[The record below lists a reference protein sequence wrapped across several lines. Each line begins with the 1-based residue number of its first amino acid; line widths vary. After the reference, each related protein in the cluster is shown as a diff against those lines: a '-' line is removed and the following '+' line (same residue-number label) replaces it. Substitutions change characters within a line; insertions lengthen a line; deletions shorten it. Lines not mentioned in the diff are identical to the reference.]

1 MKIPLKIIAS
11 SSLALLLAACA
22 GSQEMAAKSG
32 PPFSGPDDVA
42 YAAKLWK
49 ALGDSRL
56 VGSER
61 IITASY
67 TGVHPHGAI
76 LQTVESKVAVDGVN
90 GAVLVKHNF
99 GGEGVS
105 KEKVAMDYDGWIG
118 AVTVMYQR
126 KGYDPD
132 NNDWFWAKYLP
143 DGSLDKNPKG
153 MQLAGRVVKGN
164 TEAGCIACHT
174 GAPGGDLVFTNDRYA
189 KK

>member
-1 MKIPLKIIAS
+1 MKFLLKIVAS
-11 SSLALLLAACA
+11 SSLALLLGACA
-22 GSQEMAAKSG
+22 GSQEKAAESA

-49 ALGDSRL
+49 ALDDSRL
-56 VGSER
+56 VGSGR
-61 IITASY
+61 IVTSSY

-76 LQTVESKVAVDGVN
+76 LQTVESTLSVDGQR

-105 KEKVAMDYDGWIG
+105 KEKVSADYDAWID

-126 KGYDPD
+126 DGYDPD

-153 MQLAGRVVKGN
+153 MQLAGRVAKGN
-164 TEAGCIACHT
+164 TEAGCIACHA

-189 KK
+189 KN